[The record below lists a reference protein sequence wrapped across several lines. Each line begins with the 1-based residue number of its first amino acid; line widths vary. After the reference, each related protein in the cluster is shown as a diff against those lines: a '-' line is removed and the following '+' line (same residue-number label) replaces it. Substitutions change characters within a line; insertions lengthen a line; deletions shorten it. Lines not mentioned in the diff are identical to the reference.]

1 MGSRKYTD
9 IKLDEFR
16 ERVEL
21 LEREHKRCVIH
32 YTMHHCQSACSSSRF
47 VSKVRSLDP
56 THTDIPWKPRA
67 YTRKRPRG
75 PTSSSPAKQLHSP
88 LTDKSLTTHDISHIV
103 NTPPATAHVPAT
115 TSTTSKVTRST
126 HHHHSDAQHSE
137 LQSTPTTHGLL
148 GLSYSS
154 SSEED

>member
-16 ERVEL
+16 EKVEL
-21 LEREHKRCVIH
+21 LEREHKRCIIH
-32 YTMHHCQSACSSSRF
+32 YMMHCCQSTCSSSRF

-75 PTSSSPAKQLHSP
+75 PTSLSPAKQLHSP
-88 LTDKSLTTHDISHIV
+88 LTDKSLTTHDISHIAT
-103 NTPPATAHVPAT
+103 TPPVTSHVPAT
-115 TSTTSKVTRST
+115 TVTVTRST
-126 HHHHSDAQHSE
+126 HDHHSNAQHSE

>member
-9 IKLDEFR
+9 LKLDEFR

-21 LEREHKRCVIH
+21 LEREHKRYVMHYMIRCCV
-32 YTMHHCQSACSSSRF
+32 SACSSPRF

-75 PTSSSPAKQLHSP
+75 PTSSPPAKQLHSP
-88 LTDKSLTTHDISHIV
+88 LTDKSLTTHDISHIA
-103 NTPPATAHVPAT
+103 NTPAT
-115 TSTTSKVTRST
+115 TTSTVKRST

-137 LQSTPTTHGLL
+137 LQTTPTMHGLL